1 MTEDWKVNA
10 ESKPASLATGDR
22 LRKTT
27 TTGLVLAERV
37 VNAPAGERRVALE
50 KRRRVA
56 KMSKKE
62 MQRLLLTSEVAGLPN
77 RRAFDEAGVA
87 DVVAVCDVDG
97 LKALN
102 DQFGYGAGNA
112 LLNAMGEA
120 LRKTGLEAYHDKG
133 DEFLCRGHSIKALV
147 AKLERARAVLRNHTI
162 FTEKADGRSLTIT
175 GADFSYGV
183 GREIHE
189 AESALRSH
197 KTEREGK
204 GEIARGELRG
214 ITIKR
219 VRIERIIVRHRRAS
233 ARRPLGTRY
242 TKRRASSALPR

>member
-1 MTEDWKVNA
+1 M
-10 ESKPASLATGDR
+10 
-22 LRKTT
+22 
-27 TTGLVLAERV
+27 LAERV

-133 DEFLCRGHSIKALV
+133 DEFLCRGKGIGELEIG
-147 AKLERARAVLRNHTI
+147 LERARHILRLS
-162 FTEKADGRSLTIT
+162 KVPSVRSDGTRLRFT
-175 GADFSYGV
+175 GADFSYGI
-183 GREIHE
+183 GRDLDE
-189 AESALRSH
+189 AVIRLKHH
-197 KTEREGK
+197 KTEREAQGK
-204 GEIARGELRG
+204 IRRGNLRA
-214 ITIKR
+214 IR
-219 VRIERIIVRHRRAS
+219 MLDLQEA
-233 ARRPLGTRY
+233 
-242 TKRRASSALPR
+242 

>member
-10 ESKPASLATGDR
+10 ESKPASLATGNR

-27 TTGLVLAERV
+27 TTGLVLGERA

-62 MQRLLLTSEVAGLPN
+62 MRRLLLTSEVAGLPN

-87 DVVAVCDVDG
+87 DVVAICDVDG

-120 LRKTGLEAYHDKG
+120 LRKTGVEVYHDKG
-133 DEFLCRGHSIKALV
+133 DEFLCR
-147 AKLERARAVLRNHTI
+147 AKGIRELEMVLELARRILRLSNVSSVRPDRTRLR
-162 FTEKADGRSLTIT
+162 FT
-175 GADFSYGV
+175 GADFSYGI
-183 GREIHE
+183 GRDLDE
-189 AESALRSH
+189 AVIRLKHH
-197 KTEREGK
+197 KSERETK
-204 GEIARGELRG
+204 GEIQRGNLRA
-214 ITIKR
+214 IR
-219 VRIERIIVRHRRAS
+219 LLDLQEA
-233 ARRPLGTRY
+233 
-242 TKRRASSALPR
+242 